1 MWDPPPPLAAAAPPL
16 LFRSEERNLR
26 CPRCQS
32 TDTKFCYYNNYNLA
46 QPRHFCR
53 SCRRYWTKGGSL
65 RNIPVGG
72 GSRRNTKR
80 VAPSPSS
87 SSKRP
92 LNPLATAGSSGEAS
106 DGGWVPPLPPPPP
119 PAGGDFCE
127 FSGQRR
133 RRLGRRRR
141 VARSRH
147 LQSQLQLPVSP

>member
-119 PAGGDFCE
+119 PPPAETFVSSQDNADDGWDAAGGWPDLVIYSHSSNF
-127 FSGQRR
+127 Q
-133 RRLGRRRR
+133 
-141 VARSRH
+141 
-147 LQSQLQLPVSP
+147 